1 MFKVP
6 KLTILAREAIREL
19 EASGVRVTPEEVLLL
34 NRLGE
39 LSMAPDDF
47 QLLTFCYK
55 SYGNLKVYPLT
66 LGAKLWLQ
74 RFESDYPEDQLLQ
87 SMAIIYAL
95 GNARNPERFDFS
107 DVKECRKTLTA
118 FSKNIN
124 LTESEMEKLMLSVT
138 SESVE
143 GKKSITPEGFKVE
156 EDFSMMPALALLM
169 NTYGKSTQ
177 YWLWEE
183 TEDTVNKY
191 IIEAIKLNS
200 DKKVD
205 INDRSLLAF
214 AEIKRMVALIKK
226 ERVPVV
232 SVVPEQDKVI

>member
-74 RFESDYPEDQLLQ
+74 RFESDYPNDKALQ
-87 SMAIIYAL
+87 SQAILYAF
-95 GNARNPERFDFS
+95 NNSRNPDMLDFK
-107 DVKECRKTLTA
+107 DDKECRKKLYD
-118 FSKNIN
+118 FNKKIN
-124 LTESEMEKLMLSVT
+124 LTEDEALKLVDLVT

-143 GKKSITPEGFKVE
+143 GKKSITPEGFELDK
-156 EDFSMMPALALLM
+156 DNSLIPALSLLM
-169 NTYGKSTQ
+169 NTYGKDTQ
-177 YWLWEE
+177 YWLWQESEE
-183 TEDTVNKY
+183 VVQNY
-191 IIEAIKLNS
+191 LIEAIKLSS
-200 DKKVD
+200 DKKIS

-214 AEIKRMVALIKK
+214 AEIKRMVAIIKK
-226 ERVPVV
+226 ERSP
-232 SVVPEQDKVI
+232 SVLVEDKDKVI